1 MFCLLCVWYQQ
12 AAVTV
17 QQAHKV
23 LGVGVALAGYLPQL
37 RNSTVPFL
45 QGHVFVSNDFPQL
58 PAVIRHTAVIHR
70 LVLLRR
76 GCVLEG
82 HSTLA
87 DMLCLTDDRVLDL
100 PKLLLL

>member
-1 MFCLLCVWYQQ
+1 M
-12 AAVTV
+12 
-17 QQAHKV
+17 
-23 LGVGVALAGYLPQL
+23 GVALAGDLLQL
-37 RNSTVPFL
+37 RSGTVPFL

-58 PAVIRHTAVIHR
+58 PTVIGHTAVICR
-70 LVLLRR
+70 FIFLRR